1 MSEIDT
7 MSIDLLKSN
16 MERFVDQV
24 KESLGQAKTVAVNQ
38 AWKILQLAVAE
49 TVQVLEQNY
58 NTLSGPDK
66 KTVAMA
72 YLSSFYDNVFTVV
85 VIPAVPAFLQPII
98 KKYIKLF
105 LMILVSSSIDAMVTT
120 FRQIGLF
127 KLPTKEVSSQSV
139 KSKPKAKRTRKK
151 K

>member
-66 KTVAMA
+66 KTVAIA
-72 YLSSFYDNVFTVV
+72 YLSSFYDNVFNVV
-85 VIPAVPAFLQPII
+85 VIPGVPAFLQPVI

-105 LMILVSSSIDAMVTT
+105 LMTLVSSSIDAMVTT

-127 KLPTKEVSSQSV
+127 KLPTKEILSQSI
-139 KSKPKAKRTRKK
+139 KSKPKAKKIRKK

>member
-16 MERFVDQV
+16 METFVSQV

-58 NTLSGPDK
+58 NTLSGSDK
-66 KTVAMA
+66 KAVAMA

-85 VIPAVPAFLQPII
+85 VIPAVPSFLQPVI

-105 LMILVSSSIDAMVTT
+105 LMTLVSSSIDAMVTT

-127 KLPTKEVSSQSV
+127 KLVTKEISSQSI
-139 KSKPKAKRTRKK
+139 KSKPKAKKIRKK

>member
-1 MSEIDT
+1 MSETDT

-16 MERFVDQV
+16 MEKFVDQV

-66 KTVAMA
+66 KEVAIA
-72 YLSSFYDNVFTVV
+72 YLSSFYDNVFNVV
-85 VIPAVPAFLQPII
+85 MIPAVPAFLQPVI

-105 LMILVSSSIDAMVTT
+105 LMTLVSSSIDAMVTT

-127 KLPTKEVSSQSV
+127 KLPTKEISSQSI
-139 KSKPKAKRTRKK
+139 KSKPKAKKIRKK

>member
-16 MERFVDQV
+16 MEKFVDQV
-24 KESLGQAKTVAVNQ
+24 KESLGQAKTIAINQ

-66 KTVAMA
+66 KEVAIA

-85 VIPAVPAFLQPII
+85 VIPAIPYFLQPVI

-105 LMILVSSSIDAMVTT
+105 LMTLVSSSIDAMVTT
-120 FRQIGLF
+120 FRQIGVF
-127 KLPTKEVSSQSV
+127 KSKSIVSQSI
-139 KSKPKAKRTRKK
+139 KPKVKKIRKK

>member
-66 KTVAMA
+66 KTVAMD

-85 VIPAVPAFLQPII
+85 VIPAVPAFLQPVI

-105 LMILVSSSIDAMVTT
+105 LMTLVSSSIDAMVTT

>member
-1 MSEIDT
+1 MPEIDT

-16 MERFVDQV
+16 MEKFVNQV
-24 KESLGQAKTVAVNQ
+24 KESLGQAKIVAINQ

-49 TVQVLEQNY
+49 TVQVLEENY

-66 KTVAMA
+66 KLFAMT
-72 YLSSFYDNVFTVV
+72 YLSNFYDNAFNVV
-85 VIPAVPAFLQPII
+85 VIPGVPSFLQPVI

-105 LMILVSSSIDAMVTT
+105 LMTLVSSSIDAMVTT

-127 KLPTKEVSSQSV
+127 KLSQKEVSSQSI
-139 KSKPKAKRTRKK
+139 KPKARMRKK